1 MGKLDTIIDSVTA
14 ENLGGADEGFKVSE
28 VLKGDIRL
36 DGESYDDF
44 KIRRKAEKGLVR
56 DYLKGRFIAV
66 DEPKEPR
73 EPFVRLVT
81 KNKEGGR
88 I

>member
-1 MGKLDTIIDSVTA
+1 MGKLDTIIDSVTTA
-14 ENLGGADEGFKVSE
+14 GDADDGFKVSE

-56 DYLKGRFIAV
+56 DYLKGKFI
-66 DEPKEPR
+66 P
-73 EPFVRLVT
+73 
-81 KNKEGGR
+81 NK
-88 I
+88 